1 MEFEVDLKLK
11 VSIEDL
17 ETNVNEIVRAVKEVM
32 RDTGREVLK
41 EVLEVYQLRI
51 RDVLLN
57 GSLLFPHG
65 ECAGDKGFNGRGWRE
80 RTLKTEVGDIRL
92 SLSRVECKGCGCV
105 ISPFLD
111 VIGVVPWQRI
121 QDGLKERLLELL
133 TDLPYRRVEKQSF
146 DFTDVFVSK
155 TQLNRWVLEDD
166 WSGIVF
172 DVNIEEIKEVF
183 ADGTKIKRQDG
194 TKGDLRLLIGKT
206 TTYGKVVPIGVWIDK
221 GWDEIGKELKETYG
235 EEDFKGKVLLSDGEQ
250 GIEGHLLFKDMEHQR
265 CIWHGGR
272 DLGYTLWK
280 DGLDKEARDTLT
292 GDFKKVITIN
302 TEDRRDIEVRLTES
316 KEALNGLTGSLKER
330 GLESSASYVENLS
343 SSISPM

>member
-1 MEFEVDLKLK
+1 M
-11 VSIEDL
+11 
-17 ETNVNEIVRAVKEVM
+17 
-32 RDTGREVLK
+32 
-41 EVLEVYQLRI
+41 
-51 RDVLLN
+51 
-57 GSLLFPHG
+57 
-65 ECAGDKGFNGRGWRE
+65 
-80 RTLKTEVGDIRL
+80 
-92 SLSRVECKGCGCV
+92 
-105 ISPFLD
+105 
-111 VIGVVPWQRI
+111 PWQRI

-250 GIEGHLLFKDMEHQR
+250 GIEGHLLFKDM
-265 CIWHGGR
+265 C
-272 DLGYTLWK
+272 
-280 DGLDKEARDTLT
+280 
-292 GDFKKVITIN
+292 
-302 TEDRRDIEVRLTES
+302 
-316 KEALNGLTGSLKER
+316 
-330 GLESSASYVENLS
+330 
-343 SSISPM
+343 